1 MTDVPA
7 ELARLRARVAAVE
20 ARLENEEPS
29 LVCSVARTAAL
40 VREHHN
46 PKQRQRLSLPAAA

>member
-29 LVCSVARTAAL
+29 LVCSAAL
-40 VREHHN
+40 VREHQN

>member
-29 LVCSVARTAAL
+29 LACSVARTAAL
-40 VREHHN
+40 VREH
-46 PKQRQRLSLPAAA
+46 RTLSNGSG